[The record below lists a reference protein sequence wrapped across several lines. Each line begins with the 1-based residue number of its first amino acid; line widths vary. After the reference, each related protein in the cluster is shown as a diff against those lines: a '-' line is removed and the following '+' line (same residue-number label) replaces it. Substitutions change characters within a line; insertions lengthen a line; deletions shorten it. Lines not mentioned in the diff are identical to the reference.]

1 MDGDGNR
8 TFTEVF
14 AHRARTH
21 PERDALLVLPDGP
34 GGDGA
39 RRYTYGALAAAA
51 RALAPVVRGHTRP
64 GGRVLVAHSDRMLFA
79 TSLLACLFAGAVPVP
94 VVPPGGS
101 RHHDARLSGIA
112 RDAAVDC
119 ALTSRALAPALSQVL
134 ARTGHQDVVCVL
146 ADAAP
151 AGGPDAP
158 PAEAPPDAAAG
169 PDSVAVLQYTSGST
183 RAPRGVPVSHRALLA
198 HLRALSA
205 ALGIRE
211 GERVG
216 GWLPFHH
223 DMGLIGLL
231 IHPLWQGA
239 TSVLLSPESFARRPL
254 RWLEAVSDHGIA
266 VSAAPDSA
274 YARCAR
280 EDEVLPAGRL
290 DLSHWRTAVSGGESV
305 RASTVR
311 DFAARFAPAGL
322 RPGALTPCYGLAEA
336 TLLVTGAARTGRPR
350 LRTFADDGHPG
361 GGRSLVSCG
370 PPAPGTEVRIVD
382 PAGRMPLDEGVT
394 GEIWVRG
401 PGTAEGYWRRPA
413 ESEELFRARTALGE
427 GGFLRTGDLG
437 AMVDGEL
444 YVTGRSKDLVVLAG
458 NAFHPEDLEES
469 VRRTSTVLGPGIAF
483 GVHGESEHLVVV
495 QELRAR
501 TRYGTD
507 LPALTE
513 VIQDSLVAEHGVR
526 ADGVL
531 IVRPGTVR
539 HTTSGKVERAAMRGL
554 FLGGALVPLHASLV
568 PEVRLL
574 VADRSRR

>member
-1 MDGDGNR
+1 MDDDENR

-14 AHRARTH
+14 VRRALTH

-34 GGDGA
+34 GGVGE
-39 RRYTYGALAAAA
+39 RRYTYGDLAAAA

-64 GGRVLVAHSDRMLFA
+64 GARVLVAHDDRMLFA
-79 TSLLACLFAGAVPVP
+79 TSLLACLFAGTVPVP

-119 ALTSRALAPALSQVL
+119 ALTSRALAPALSQLL
-134 ARTGHQDVVCVL
+134 ARTGHQGVVCVPT
-146 ADAAP
+146 DAAP
-151 AGGPDAP
+151 AGGPDTRA
-158 PAEAPPDAAAG
+158 AEVSLDVATG

-183 RAPRGVPVSHRALLA
+183 RAPRGVAVSHRTLLA
-198 HLRALSA
+198 HLRSLSTALDT
-205 ALGIRE
+205 RE
-211 GERVG
+211 NERVG

-231 IHPLWQGA
+231 MHPLWQGA

-280 EDEVLPAGRL
+280 EGELLPTGRL
-290 DLSHWRTAVSGGESV
+290 DLSHWRTAVSGGEVV

-311 DFAARFAPAGL
+311 DFAAHFAPAGL

-370 PPAPGTEVRIVD
+370 PPAPGTEVYIVD
-382 PAGRMPLDEGVT
+382 PVERVPLDEGVT

-401 PGTAEGYWRRPA
+401 PGTADGYWRRPA
-413 ESEELFRARTALGE
+413 ESEELFRARTAQGE

-469 VRRTSTVLGPGIAF
+469 VRRTSTVLGPGIAV
-483 GVHGESEHLVVV
+483 GVHGEREHLVVV

-507 LPALTE
+507 LPALAE
-513 VIQDSLVAEHGVR
+513 AIQDALVAEHGVR

-539 HTTSGKVERAAMRGL
+539 HTTSGKVERASMRGL
-554 FLGGALVPLHASLV
+554 FLGGTLAPLHASLT

-574 VADRSRR
+574 VADRSCR

>member
-1 MDGDGNR
+1 MDGDEKR

-21 PERDALLVLPDGP
+21 PERDALLVLSDGL
-34 GGDGA
+34 GGAGE

-134 ARTGHQDVVCVL
+134 ARTGHQDVVCVP
-146 ADAAP
+146 ADAAL
-151 AGGPDAP
+151 ADGPVTRA
-158 PAEAPPDAAAG
+158 AEAPLDAATG

-198 HLRALSA
+198 HLRSLSTALDT
-205 ALGIRE
+205 RE

-280 EDEVLPAGRL
+280 EGEVLPAGRL
-290 DLSHWRTAVSGGESV
+290 DLSHWRTAVSGGEVV

-336 TLLVTGAARTGRPR
+336 TLLVTGAARAGRPR

-370 PPAPGTEVRIVD
+370 PPAPGTEVCIVD
-382 PAGRMPLDEGVT
+382 PAGRTPLDEGVT

-413 ESEELFRARTALGE
+413 ESEELFRARTAQGE

-444 YVTGRSKDLVVLAG
+444 YVTGRRKDLVVLAG

-469 VRRTSTVLGPGIAF
+469 VRRTSTVLGSGIAF
-483 GVHGESEHLVVV
+483 GVHGEREHLVVV

-501 TRYGTD
+501 TCYGTD

-513 VIQDSLVAEHGVR
+513 VIQDALVAEHGVR
-526 ADGVL
+526 ADAVL

-539 HTTSGKVERAAMRGL
+539 HTTSGKVERATMRGL
-554 FLGGALVPLHASLV
+554 FLGGALTPLYAGLT